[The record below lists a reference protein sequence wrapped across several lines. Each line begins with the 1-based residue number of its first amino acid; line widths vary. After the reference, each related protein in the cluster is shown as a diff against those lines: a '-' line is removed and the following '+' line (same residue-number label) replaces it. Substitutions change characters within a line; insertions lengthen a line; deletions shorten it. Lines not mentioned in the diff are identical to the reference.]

1 MTTYSE
7 ILSELRASVT
17 NAKDYI
23 PRLCYAAREEDP
35 TLNEEVI
42 RDRVKTDC
50 IALGLSGD
58 YVRDCIPKEFKDKIK
73 SKAGKKGKE
82 KQEEQ
87 KIELLADGTPNP
99 AQTKRAENNPE
110 QPNKQDLKTLES
122 QKEKPNPPEDPK
134 DTEIQF
140 LKDENSFLK
149 EKVSELEEA
158 LKKTQQFK
166 PANALEGE
174 GKENFK
180 GVGFEFLREMAD
192 GVYSFYYDAYGID
205 LFKNREL
212 PQLKNSG
219 VKVFRRLYFE
229 V

>member
-1 MTTYSE
+1 MSHYTEVLEEARNQATSSAKEYIPKLYH
-7 ILSELRASVT
+7 ILVDEEHKTAEDARGIIEHDLLDYWSKATVGKYLPQETKDEEKVKAGVKGAKATNLVLAGGQSVT
-17 NAKDYI
+17 INSD
-23 PRLCYAAREEDP
+23 
-35 TLNEEVI
+35 
-42 RDRVKTDC
+42 
-50 IALGLSGD
+50 GLDS
-58 YVRDCIPKEFKDKIK
+58 VSPKGNDK
-73 SKAGKKGKE
+73 KKE
-82 KQEEQ
+82 
-87 KIELLADGTPNP
+87 NP
-99 AQTKRAENNPE
+99 P
-110 QPNKQDLKTLES
+110 
-122 QKEKPNPPEDPK
+122 PPEDPK

-192 GVYSFYYDAYGID
+192 GVHSFYYDAYGID